1 MVSMME
7 ICLEMKMVSMMDN
20 YWDMCLEM
28 KMAFSTELN

>member
-7 ICLEMKMVSMMDN
+7 ICLEMKMVSMTDN